1 MNTMYV
7 WHILHKHGDELKRV
21 KLNGINPHTVIET
34 LQRIQYDKSKR
45 IVIFSV
51 AAIGH
56 INKSSGK
63 VVLFPLTYRAQK
75 IK

>member
-1 MNTMYV
+1 MYV
-7 WHILHKHGDELKRV
+7 WHILYKHGDELKRV
-21 KLNGINPHTVIET
+21 KLNGINPHKVIET

-56 INKSSGK
+56 VDKSSNK
-63 VVLFPLTYRAQK
+63 VILFPLTYRAQK
-75 IK
+75 

>member
-7 WHILHKHGDELKRV
+7 WEITYECGDDYRAV
-21 KLNGINPHTVIET
+21 TLNGINPHKVIET

-56 INKSSGK
+56 IDKSNGK

-75 IK
+75 